1 MQRGGNNPAS
11 AQRLHDY
18 SRYVDDTEEDLLSNA
33 HNNSMLS
40 RIKDIAETLA
50 PRLIEIRRHIHS
62 HPELSGQEQQTAAYV
77 AGVLSSCGIV
87 VQESIGKTG
96 VIGELVG
103 RTDDRLVAIRTDMD
117 ALPITERTRLE
128 FASRQQGI
136 MHACGHDVHTTVGL
150 GTAMVLSQLGEV
162 LPGNTRF
169 LFQPAEEIAQGA
181 SWMVQDGAM
190 NDVSAIF
197 SLHVFPSIPAGSVGI
212 RYGALTAA
220 ADDLE
225 ILIMGESGHGAR
237 PHEAIDAIWIASQ
250 VITTLQQAISRTQNP
265 LRPMVL
271 TIGQISGG
279 RAPNVIADQV
289 RLTGT
294 VRSLHPETHANLP
307 KWIEGIVANICNT
320 YGASYQMNYKR
331 GVPSVQNDLALTQLL
346 EASAKEAWGSDRVQI
361 LTEPSLGAEDFSVYL
376 QHAPGTMFRLGVG
389 FRDKPNYPLHHPQF
403 EVDET
408 AIVTG
413 VVTLAYA
420 IYQYWQ
426 KRG

>member
-1 MQRGGNNPAS
+1 
-11 AQRLHDY
+11 
-18 SRYVDDTEEDLLSNA
+18 
-33 HNNSMLS
+33 MLS
-40 RIKDIAETLA
+40 RIKDLAEKLA
-50 PRLIEIRRHIHS
+50 PRLIEIRRHLHS

-87 VQESIGKTG
+87 VQEAIGKTG

-103 RTDDRLVAIRTDMD
+103 GTDDRLVAIRTDMD
-117 ALPITERTRLE
+117 ALPITERTCLE
-128 FASRQQGI
+128 FASRKPGI

-150 GTAMVLSQLGEV
+150 GTAMVLSQLGEM

-181 SWMVQDGAM
+181 NWMVQDGAM

-197 SLHVFPSIPAGSVGI
+197 SVHVFPSIPGGSLGI

-225 ILIMGESGHGAR
+225 IFIMGESGHGAR
-237 PHEAIDAIWIASQ
+237 PHEAVDAIWIASQ

-265 LRPMVL
+265 LRPIVL

-289 RLTGT
+289 RLAGT
-294 VRSLHPETHANLP
+294 VRSLHPDTHADLP
-307 KWIEGIVANICNT
+307 QWVEKIVANVCNM
-320 YGASYQMNYKR
+320 YGARYEINYRR

-346 EASAKEAWGSDRVQI
+346 EESAKEAWGSERVQI
-361 LTEPSLGAEDFSVYL
+361 LPEPSMGAEDFSIYL
-376 QHAPGTMFRLGVG
+376 ENAPGTMFRLGVG
-389 FRDKPNYPLHHPQF
+389 FPDKPNYPLHHPEF
-403 EVDET
+403 EVNES

-413 VVTLAYA
+413 VVTMAYT

-426 KRG
+426 KRR

>member
-1 MQRGGNNPAS
+1 
-11 AQRLHDY
+11 
-18 SRYVDDTEEDLLSNA
+18 
-33 HNNSMLS
+33 MLT
-40 RIKDIAETLA
+40 RIKDVAETLR

-62 HPELSGQEQQTAAYV
+62 HPELSGQEHQTAAYV
-77 AGVLSSCGIV
+77 AGVLSSCGVV
-87 VQESIGKTG
+87 VQQGVGKTG

-103 RTDDRLVAIRTDMD
+103 RTDDRLVAVRTDMD

-128 FASRQQGI
+128 YASCHSGV

-162 LPGNTRF
+162 LPGNIRF

-181 SWMVQDGAM
+181 NWMVQDGVM

-225 ILIMGESGHGAR
+225 IIIMGESGHGAR

-271 TIGQISGG
+271 TIGQINGG

-307 KWIEGIVANICNT
+307 EWIEGILANICKT
-320 YGASYQMNYKR
+320 YGARYEINYRR

-361 LTEPSLGAEDFSVYL
+361 LPEASLGAEDFSVYL

-389 FRDKPNYPLHHPQF
+389 FKDKPNYPLHHPQF

-426 KRG
+426 KRA